1 MEINFEHQA
10 AAHCE
15 NGVTANLLRFYGYNY
30 SEPLIFGLSASLYF
44 VHLPFIK
51 PAGSPGTS
59 FRPLPGT
66 IFARVTKSLGFKVN
80 KTFFFNQKKAMQ
92 QLDNLLAQGIPCG
105 CVVGMYYLPYMPL
118 EYRFHFN
125 GHNICVIGKEGDEY
139 LISDPNATAKVV
151 ISSQDLLRARFA
163 KGALP
168 PFGRIYWIKSLPQK
182 EPDIKRLIHK
192 AILKNCFHMLHEPG
206 PMPFVGVN
214 GFKYLGNKIAK
225 YPKMYGDRK
234 AALHLAQLIRMME
247 EVGTGGAGFRF
258 LYAAFLQE
266 AATLTQID
274 ELNLFSERMT
284 AIGDLWREFAAEAAR
299 ICKNRAA
306 KDVDYQ
312 TIGDKLKAIGKQEG
326 LFFGE
331 LEKVI
336 KSHSKK

>member
-1 MEINFEHQA
+1 
-10 AAHCE
+10 
-15 NGVTANLLRFYGYNY
+15 
-30 SEPLIFGLSASLYF
+30 
-44 VHLPFIK
+44 
-51 PAGSPGTS
+51 
-59 FRPLPGT
+59 
-66 IFARVTKSLGFKVN
+66 
-80 KTFFFNQKKAMQ
+80 
-92 QLDNLLAQGIPCG
+92 
-105 CVVGMYYLPYMPL
+105 
-118 EYRFHFN
+118 
-125 GHNICVIGKEGDEY
+125 
-139 LISDPNATAKVV
+139 
-151 ISSQDLLRARFA
+151 
-163 KGALP
+163 
-168 PFGRIYWIKSLPQK
+168 
-182 EPDIKRLIHK
+182 
-192 AILKNCFHMLHEPG
+192 MLHEPG

-214 GFKYLGNKIAK
+214 GFKYLGNKIAR

-266 AATLTQID
+266 AATLTPID

-336 KSHSKK
+336 KSHSPK